1 MILVTGISGV
11 GKTYTITALMARAP
25 TFRYVRASR
34 ILTEMGL
41 PTTNLSASQ
50 TTVNQQA
57 IASRLKEMATKDV
70 AIIIDGHAVIETV
83 DGPVEASASQYDEMR
98 ITTIVNIRD
107 ASLVVRDRRLGK
119 GQRNSDSDVEALQD
133 AEEAAS
139 RHWAN
144 RIGARFAVI
153 RSGDVK
159 ALADLIAHE

>member
-11 GKTYTITALMARAP
+11 GKTYTIRALTDRAP
-25 TFRYVRASR
+25 EFRYVRASR

-41 PTTNLSASQ
+41 PTNNLSAAQ
-50 TTVNQQA
+50 TAVNQQA
-57 IASRLKEMATKDV
+57 IGSRLKEMAKEDV
-70 AIIIDGHAVIETV
+70 AIIIDGHAVLETD
-83 DGPVEASASQYDEMR
+83 DGPVEASASQYDDMQ

-107 ASLVVRDRRLGK
+107 ASPLVRGRRLEK
-119 GQRNSDSDVEALQD
+119 GRRNSDSDVEALQH

-153 RSGDVK
+153 RSGDVE
-159 ALADLIAHE
+159 ALASLLAHE